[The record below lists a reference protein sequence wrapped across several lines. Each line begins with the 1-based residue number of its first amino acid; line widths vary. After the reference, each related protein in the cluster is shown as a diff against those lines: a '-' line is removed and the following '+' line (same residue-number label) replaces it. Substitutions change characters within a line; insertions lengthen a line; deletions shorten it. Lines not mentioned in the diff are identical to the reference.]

1 MLGTMILMTIILLAT
16 DVGGSIKKIVIE
28 LWCWWH
34 FWDVFRGWYKEIVDA
49 GDEKEYVTNILN
61 LSPTYSIA
69 NIELNRLC
77 NICLEAAIWLAI
89 VDGSL
94 IWWKLLW
101 RLRIRVG
108 RIPIA
113 SWRQFSFL
121 IGWKCQRIS
130 INYILEQTLKE
141 SLNDENILLKINE
154 KRIMVFDGLK
164 NRLFWMGRIDQ
175 RRYRCFR
182 LVKKI

>member
-77 NICLEAAIWLAI
+77 NICLEAAIWLSM
-89 VDGSL
+89 G
-94 IWWKLLW
+94 LW
-101 RLRIRVG
+101 
-108 RIPIA
+108 
-113 SWRQFSFL
+113 F
-121 IGWKCQRIS
+121 
-130 INYILEQTLKE
+130 
-141 SLNDENILLKINE
+141 DENYYDDYVSELVEFLLRRE
-154 KRIMVFDGLK
+154 GSSR
-164 NRLFWMGRIDQ
+164 FW
-175 RRYRCFR
+175 
-182 LVKKI
+182 LVENVSESASIIF